1 MVATPRATDR
11 DETPPGSRSRTWRW
25 TAVSGVALLALVTV
39 HMVANHFV
47 VKQVGGL
54 RTYRQVLEYIGN
66 PVIFAIESVF
76 LIVVT
81 VHSMLGLR
89 SVLLDFGLSA
99 TTKRLLD
106 RGLLALGLVTV
117 GYGFV
122 LIGVLASRA

>member
-1 MVATPRATDR
+1 MVAAPRATDR
-11 DETPPGSRSRTWRW
+11 DEAPGGSRSRTWRW

-106 RGLLALGLVTV
+106 RGLLALGLATV
-117 GYGFV
+117 AYGFV

>member
-1 MVATPRATDR
+1 
-11 DETPPGSRSRTWRW
+11 
-25 TAVSGVALLALVTV
+25 
-39 HMVANHFV
+39 MVANHFV

-106 RGLLALGLVTV
+106 RGLLVLGLVTV
-117 GYGFV
+117 AYGLV